1 MSLRRESVGSAGGL
15 YSFASLAFVAG
26 AIVLAWPWLSGV
38 VTIPWDAKA
47 QAYPQIVFMARAF
60 AAGDSPFWTPN
71 VFAGFPQIADPQSQI
86 FSPPYFL
93 LALFN
98 AAPSFRAV
106 DAVVFG
112 MLVLAGLALI
122 VWFKDRGW
130 GAAGALVA
138 AFAFSFG
145 GSAAW
150 RLQHIGEVISLC
162 WFALSLL
169 ALSRALSRSSI
180 FYGFAA
186 GVLAGFMTLG
196 RDQIAL
202 LCILV
207 LAGYTIW
214 RLLDG
219 PGFWG
224 RLRRAL
230 PPLLAGF
237 VGGVLTVA
245 IPIAFTLLLADDS
258 NRPGI
263 DLEEAVR
270 GSLPPL
276 AFLSAVVSNLYGVD
290 GPMKEFWGPPSS
302 MVWGETDINLAR
314 NMGAIYFGA
323 IPLAALV
330 CAAGAMRDRAVR
342 VFAVLALF
350 MWLYAVGKY
359 TPFFELAFWIPGVEL
374 YRRPADATFPLCA
387 LLAILA
393 GYGVNAI
400 IARSDRVWMKTG
412 AVVVALL
419 FAFCLFITFDKGRLT
434 QASSA
439 LGIGAVSLTVAV
451 AFLFAAPALMR
462 RAPFLG
468 LAALAALMTLDLA
481 VSNKPNESTGLP
493 PSTYDELHPDSTN
506 ETLAL
511 IRKQLADHAAPDR
524 RDRVELAA
532 VDYEWPNMGLVH
544 GFDHDLG
551 FNPIRM
557 KLFTDATNAQDQIS
571 IPEHRTF
578 SPLYAHF
585 RSPLADLLGVR
596 LIVSRFPLE
605 RMDRDFDPKD
615 FHFIAQTKDGFVW
628 ENPRALPRV
637 MAPGAAQVVD
647 IEKMLNEG
655 GWPEVDFTRTVLLDS
670 EEAGPLLHA
679 PPGEAKII
687 SYRNTEVVVEA
698 HSTEGCYLVLND
710 IWHSWWSAQVDGAA
724 APILQANV
732 MFRAVRLAPG
742 THQVRFSF
750 DPFAGLWSQIWKR

>member
-1 MSLRRESVGSAGGL
+1 MSLQSESSGPAGRL
-15 YSFASLAFVAG
+15 YAFASLAFIAG
-26 AIVLAWPWLSGV
+26 ALVLAWPWLSGA
-38 VTIPWDAKA
+38 VTIPWDAKG
-47 QAYPQIVFMARAF
+47 QAYPQIVFLARAL

-86 FSPPYFL
+86 FSPPFFL

-112 MLVLAGLALI
+112 MLALAGLALI
-122 VWFKDRGW
+122 AFFKDRRW
-130 GAAGALVA
+130 HPAGALVA

-150 RLQHIGEVISLC
+150 RLQHVGEVISLC
-162 WFALSLL
+162 WFALTLL
-169 ALSRALSRSSI
+169 ALSRALKRSSLL
-180 FYGFAA
+180 YGFAA
-186 GVLAGFMTLG
+186 GVLAGFMALG

-202 LCILV
+202 LCIFV
-207 LAGYTIW
+207 LAGYAIW
-214 RLLDG
+214 HVLEGRGLRRRLL
-219 PGFWG
+219 
-224 RLRRAL
+224 RAL
-230 PPLLAGF
+230 PPLSLGF

-245 IPIAFTLLLADDS
+245 IPIAFTLVLADDS
-258 NRPGI
+258 NRPGM

-276 AFLSAVVSNLYGVD
+276 ALLSAVVSNLFGVD
-290 GPMKEFWGPPSS
+290 GPRKDFWGPPSS
-302 MVWGETDINLAR
+302 LVWGETELNLAR

-323 IPLAALV
+323 IPLAALA
-330 CAAGAMRDRAVR
+330 CTAGMLRDRAVR
-342 VFAVLALF
+342 PFAVMMAF
-350 MWLYAVGKY
+350 MLLYALGKY
-359 TPFFELAFWIPGVEL
+359 TPFFQLAFWIPGVEL

-393 GYGVNAI
+393 GYGVHI
-400 IARSDRVWMKTG
+400 IVTRADRVWLKTG
-412 AVVVALL
+412 AFALALL
-419 FAFCLFITFDKGRLT
+419 FGLCVYLAFDKGRLA
-434 QASSA
+434 QAQGA
-439 LGIGAVSLTVAV
+439 LIIGAISLSVAV
-451 AFLFAAPALMR
+451 AALVLAPALMR
-462 RAPFLG
+462 RAPYVG

-493 PSTYDELHPDSTN
+493 PATYDELHPDSTN
-506 ETLAL
+506 ETLAM
-511 IRKQLADHAAPDR
+511 IREQLAAHAAPDR

-532 VDYEWPNMGLVH
+532 VDYEWPNIGLVH

-557 KLFTDATNAQDQIS
+557 KLFTDATNAQDQVS

-596 LIVSRFPLE
+596 LIVSRYPLE
-605 RMDRDFDPKD
+605 RMDKAFDPND
-615 FHFIAQTKDGFVW
+615 FTFLGQTKDGYVW

-637 MAPGAAQVVD
+637 MAPGAALIVD
-647 IEKMLNEG
+647 IEQMLAEG
-655 GWPEVDFTRTVLLDS
+655 NWPQVDFTRTVLLDG
-670 EEAGPLLHA
+670 EEAGVPLQG

-698 HSTEGCYLVLND
+698 TSTQGCYLVLND
-710 IWHSWWSAQVDGAA
+710 IWHSWWNAQVDGAP

-732 MFRAVRLAPG
+732 MFRAVRLGPG
-742 THQVRFSF
+742 THRVRFSF
-750 DPFAGLWSQIWKR
+750 DPLAGLWSQIWKR

>member
-1 MSLRRESVGSAGGL
+1 MSLHSEPSRPAGWL
-15 YSFASLAFVAG
+15 YAFAGLAFVAG
-26 AIVLAWPWLSGV
+26 SLVLAWPWLSGA

-47 QAYPQIVFMARAF
+47 QAYPQIVFLARAL

-86 FSPPYFL
+86 FSPPFFL

-106 DAVVFG
+106 DGVVFG
-112 MLVLAGLALI
+112 MLMLAGLALI
-122 VWFKDRGW
+122 AFFRDRGW
-130 GAAGALVA
+130 HPAGALVA

-162 WFALSLL
+162 WFALTLL
-169 ALSRALSRSSI
+169 ALSRALKRSSLA
-180 FYGFAA
+180 YGFAA
-186 GVLAGFMTLG
+186 GVLAGFMALG

-202 LCILV
+202 LCIFI
-207 LAGYTIW
+207 LAAYAIW
-214 RLLDG
+214 HVWDGQGLRRRL
-219 PGFWG
+219 W
-224 RLRRAL
+224 RAL
-230 PPLLAGF
+230 PPLTMGF

-245 IPIAFTLLLADDS
+245 IPIAFTIFLADDS
-258 NRPGI
+258 NRPGM
-263 DLEEAVR
+263 DFEEAAR

-276 AFLSAVVSNLYGVD
+276 ALLSAVVANLFGVD
-290 GPMKEFWGPPSS
+290 GPMKDFWGPPSALI
-302 MVWGETDINLAR
+302 WGETDLALAR

-323 IPLAALV
+323 VPLAALA
-330 CAAGAMRDRAVR
+330 CAAAALGDRAVR
-342 VFAVLALF
+342 IFVVMMIFMAL
-350 MWLYAVGKY
+350 YTVGRY

-374 YRRPADATFPLCA
+374 YRRPADATFPLGA
-387 LLAILA
+387 LLAILG
-393 GYGVNAI
+393 GYGVHAI
-400 IARSDRVWMKTG
+400 IGGSQRVHLKLG
-412 AVVVALL
+412 AGLIALL
-419 FAFCLFITFDKGRLT
+419 FGLCLFLAFDKGRLG
-434 QASSA
+434 QASVA
-439 LGIGAVSLTVAV
+439 LVIGAASLASAV
-451 AFLFAAPALMR
+451 AALFMAPALMR
-462 RAPFLG
+462 RAPYLG

-481 VSNKPNESTGLP
+481 ISNRPNESTGLA

-511 IRKQLADHAAPDR
+511 IRERLAAHAAPDR

-532 VDYEWPNMGLVH
+532 VDYEWPNLGLVH

-551 FNPIRM
+551 FNPIRL
-557 KLFTDATNAQDQIS
+557 KLFTDATNAQDQVS
-571 IPEHRTF
+571 VPEERTF

-585 RSPLADLLGVR
+585 RSPMADLLGVR
-596 LIVSRFPLE
+596 LLVSRYPLE
-605 RMDRDFDPKD
+605 RMDREFDPND
-615 FHFIAQTKDGFVW
+615 FTFLGQTKDGFVW

-655 GWPEVDFTRTVLLDS
+655 VWPEVDFTRTVLLDA
-670 EEAGPLLHA
+670 EEAGVPLQG

-698 HSTEGCYLVLND
+698 ESTLGCYLVLND
-710 IWHSWWSAQVDGAA
+710 VWHSWWSAQVDGTP

-742 THQVRFSF
+742 RHRVRFSF
-750 DPFAGLWSQIWKR
+750 DPFAGLWAQLWKR

>member
-1 MSLRRESVGSAGGL
+1 MSLHRETAGSAGGL
-15 YSFASLAFVAG
+15 YFFASLAFVAG
-26 AIVLAWPWLSGV
+26 SFVLAWPWLSGA

-47 QAYPQIVFMARAF
+47 QAYPQIVFLARAL
-60 AAGDSPFWTPN
+60 ASGDSPFWTPN

-106 DAVVFG
+106 DAVVFA

-122 VWFKDRGW
+122 AYFRDRSW
-130 GAAGALVA
+130 GPAGALVA

-162 WFALSLL
+162 WFALTLL
-169 ALSRALSRSSI
+169 ALSRALSRASI
-180 FYGFAA
+180 LYGFAA
-186 GVLAGFMTLG
+186 GVLAGFMALG

-202 LCILV
+202 LCIFI
-207 LAGYTIW
+207 LAAYALW
-214 RLLDG
+214 HLLDG
-219 PGFWG
+219 PGFWR

-230 PPLLAGF
+230 PPLSAGF

-270 GSLPPL
+270 GSLPPFAL
-276 AFLSAVVSNLYGVD
+276 LSAVVSNLYGVD
-290 GPMKEFWGPPSS
+290 GPMVDFWGPPSS
-302 MVWGETDINLAR
+302 LVWGETEINLAR

-323 IPLAALV
+323 IPLAALA
-330 CAAGAMRDRAVR
+330 CAACVLRDHAVR
-342 VFAVLALF
+342 VFAVMALF
-350 MWLYAVGKY
+350 MGLYALGKY
-359 TPFFELAFWIPGVEL
+359 TPFFDLAFWIPGVEL

-400 IARSDRVWMKTG
+400 IARSDRAHVKTG
-412 AVVVALL
+412 ALAVALL
-419 FAFCLFITFDKGRLT
+419 FALCFYIALDKGRLA
-434 QASSA
+434 QASGA
-439 LGIGAVSLTVAV
+439 LWVGAVSLTVALV
-451 AFLFAAPALMR
+451 ALFMAPALMR
-462 RAPFLG
+462 RAPLLG

-493 PSTYDELHPDSTN
+493 PETYDELEVKSTN

-511 IRKQLADHAAPDR
+511 IRDQLAAHAAPDR

-532 VDYEWPNMGLVH
+532 VDYEWPNLGLVH

-557 KLFTDATNAQDQIS
+557 KLFTDATNAQDQVA
-571 IPEHRTF
+571 IPEQRTF

-596 LIVSRFPLE
+596 LIVSRYPLE
-605 RMDRDFDPKD
+605 RMDREFDPKD
-615 FHFIAQTKDGFVW
+615 FKFVAQTKDGFVW

-637 MAPGAAQVVD
+637 MAPGSAQVVD
-647 IEKMLNEG
+647 IDKMLTEG
-655 GWPEVDFTRTVLLDS
+655 GWPDVDFTRTVLLDA
-670 EEAGPLLHA
+670 EEAGPLLQA

-698 HSTEGCYLVLND
+698 RSTEGCYLVLND
-710 IWHSWWSAQVDGAA
+710 IWHSWWSAQVDGVA

-732 MFRAVRLAPG
+732 MFRAVRLGPG